1 MLVFIL
7 PFIYLFIY
15 YIMDLAMEF
24 VQGKKLTCVGCAMLM
39 SAKYKHCFGFPFKNV
54 ITWLINNGLLKWWHH
69 ICHCHRHENY
79 QDKMIFKG
87 HK

>member
-1 MLVFIL
+1 
-7 PFIYLFIY
+7 
-15 YIMDLAMEF
+15 
-24 VQGKKLTCVGCAMLM
+24 MLM